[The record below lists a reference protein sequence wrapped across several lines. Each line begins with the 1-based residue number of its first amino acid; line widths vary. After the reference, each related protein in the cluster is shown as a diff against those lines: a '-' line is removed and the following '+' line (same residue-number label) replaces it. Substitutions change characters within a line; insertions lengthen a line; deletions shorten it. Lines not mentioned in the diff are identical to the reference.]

1 VLWRHG
7 REPCPERQCL
17 RCVLRHRRPPQLWRS
32 TGFLERELRHVDA
45 FVAMS
50 RFSRDKHREFGFP
63 REMEVLPYFLP
74 DDEPEAEAAPGET
87 SPHPRP
93 YFLFVGRL
101 ERIKGLDDVIPVFR
115 SFPGADLVIAGDGT
129 YGETLRGIA
138 AGAPN
143 VRFLG
148 RVAPADLARWYR
160 HALALVVPSVCFET
174 FGIILIES
182 MRRGTPVVAR
192 RIGPFP
198 EIVEASGGGELFDGP
213 GDLRACL
220 ARLASDGARRAELGR
235 AGAEAQRRLWSESAV
250 VPAYLDLVR
259 RVAERRGLARVAR
272 SLRETEKVTA

>member
-1 VLWRHG
+1 VLHA
-7 REPCPERQCL
+7 
-17 RCVLRHRRPPQLWRS
+17 RRPPQLWRS

-74 DDEPEAEAAPGET
+74 DDEAAPAGGGAEGAA
-87 SPHPRP
+87 SPHDRP

-115 SFPGADLVIAGDGT
+115 DFPGADLVIAGDGT

-148 RVAPADLARWYR
+148 RVAPADLARWYA
-160 HALALVVPSVCFET
+160 HAVALVVPSVCFET

-213 GDLRACL
+213 DDLRACL
-220 ARLASDGARRAELGR
+220 RRLVSDPAHRRALGR

-250 VPAYLDLVR
+250 VPGYLGIVR
-259 RVAERRGLARVAR
+259 RVAERRGLARIVE
-272 SLRETEKVTA
+272 SLRETEKVSA